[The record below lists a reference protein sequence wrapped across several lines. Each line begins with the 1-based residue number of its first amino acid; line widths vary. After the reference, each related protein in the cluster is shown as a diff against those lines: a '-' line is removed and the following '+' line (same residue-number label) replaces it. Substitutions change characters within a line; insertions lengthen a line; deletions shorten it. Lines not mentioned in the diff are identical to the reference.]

1 MDRTVNERSLSTL
14 LRALL
19 LSQGQFALILVRCN
33 YQGLREEIWQKFQE
47 AVFLRSPDLAPLKA
61 LHLNPSISTLLAP
74 LLEALEADPEQ
85 NAPTPSLE
93 VPDAP
98 DAPPAPKSPSA
109 LVIFGLELV
118 KDPDLLFKAA
128 NQIRDEF
135 RKHLSLPTIFWV
147 TDDLL
152 QKLTRLAP
160 DFRSWAA
167 ASIKFELPLAE
178 SATLVWQT
186 TENVFQQLLEAGAEK
201 FVPNKA
207 LDLAPKCRARRE
219 LEFARSE
226 LLSSS
231 KRLNSA
237 SEATWQF
244 ILGRD
249 AYQQNRL
256 EQALKYFQKSLDFWC
271 RGTGYWSMGNWL
283 LMEEQWGE
291 DSLSLESSAS
301 RGALV
306 LPRQLHVTN
315 PFLEQKGV
323 TLFHLGLCYRLTAQR
338 NPASAEEAWQE
349 AKTCFGASLEI
360 FTIKEKPDFA
370 AGLIVQLGIVL
381 QQLEEWNA
389 LKGLGRYALNCF
401 DDRQSQT
408 LHPHAYGFLARTALE
423 GGEWEEAERLAR
435 KALDCLSQIPYPLP
449 QQHASYLLLLARV
462 KHGRGERQLALEP
475 LQNARQILLDRW
487 SLADNRD
494 FPLQKERL
502 YLEILTELRALYWEE
517 RQYKQAF
524 ALKQEGQFVEH
535 YCGLRAFHGLYPLA
549 DPDPAAAGGGLWAN
563 VVDRRSQAA
572 IAASGRQAIVEELL
586 ETLSL
591 RDRKLTILHGASGVG
606 KSSLLRGCLL
616 ATLRVKPIAA
626 RNALPILQ
634 TQYRYWE
641 RELCRLFEEAIAPL
655 SPLRTEKREG
665 DLAPLEEPWQILQ
678 QLRDRWSDRVFT
690 LFIFDRF
697 EEFFFLCPQIER
709 RQKFYEFL
717 RELLSISFVKVI
729 LSIREDYL
737 HHLLEIENCVDLATI
752 DNNLLDRGNRYYLQ
766 DLTPSETRSAIV
778 HLTENSHFHLE
789 PALID
794 AFVGDLSRERGRVRP
809 IELHLVGSQLQ
820 SDRIETLQDYL
831 ALGENPKTVLV
842 TRSLLEIVADC
853 GRENQDMVWRILFA
867 LTAENGTRPLK
878 TKSELLSV
886 ISYQL
891 SVISSP
897 LLLNSILEILVNS
910 RLVFRFPEDPEDRY
924 QLARDYFVS
933 PIREEAQAHF
943 TRAIEASLEY
953 QQWEL
958 ARERQKRWKASF
970 VGVAMTVLALLSGYW
985 AWHARQQQHVAQQEL
1000 VKANLLA
1007 ESAASESLYVSGRK
1021 FDSLLAALRSG
1032 HQLLEMGRSPLTPL
1046 NKGGKEEPT
1055 FRQDSV
1061 QAINNNL
1068 PSKPQTPPKRGS
1080 ASGGEQQTTN
1090 SGATPRR
1097 RKTQGNAH
1105 QDNKQQTTT
1114 HPPTPSQEGELSTTN
1129 NQQLFPLEAGENI
1142 DAIAQ
1147 FKIISALERALHG
1160 TKERNRL
1167 SGHKEAIWDLAF
1179 SADGTLLASASS
1191 DRAVKLWCEDGT
1203 LLATL
1208 DSHEDSATSVD
1219 LYQTPQG
1226 IRMASSSWDG
1236 TVRVWEFAEMPC
1248 HSPPRA
1254 DFVIPEPL
1262 VFRPSPAAEDVIY
1275 NVRFSPDGRTLA
1287 TAGKD
1292 GAIRLQTLTG
1302 DAIAALSARSGSVQW
1317 VEFSPK
1323 GNFLAA
1329 AGNDGGIQLWSVE
1342 GVLLNVFRGHEGGVT
1357 YVAFSPDGETIAS
1370 ASRDGTVKL
1379 WDLNG
1384 NLRRTLAADREG
1396 VLSVRFSPDGEEIA
1410 SAGHDGTIKVWDRQ
1424 GNLLETLASHR
1435 DGVTGARFH
1444 PKNHFLASA
1453 SFDKT
1458 IKLWNLDGNPRLV
1471 LREEGSGIRDV
1482 AISPDGELVV
1492 TAGENG
1498 TIGIWTR
1505 SGERL
1510 LGIPAYT
1517 EAIESLSFSPD
1528 GTLFASGGW
1537 DGIVKIWNRR
1547 GILQATLQG
1556 HGERVADLAWSPDS
1570 RVLVSGSWDGMVK
1583 IWNRQGELQE
1593 TLQRHRQRVHAVA
1606 FSPEDNILVTGGEE
1620 GMYWWQSDEW
1630 GRFSELALLP
1640 VLDSGNWIMDLHFL
1654 PSGNGLAGD
1663 DRFVLAAGGYDNAI
1677 SFWGDRDR
1685 LLGRLKGYTDSIRR
1699 FAVDPTGE
1707 ILATISWDNDVELW
1721 HANDTLLTAWEAHEG
1736 EVVGVSWSADGGTI
1750 ATAGKDG
1757 TVRIRSLDLHALVAK
1772 SCHWLG
1778 DYLRHS
1784 AMVQES
1790 DRALCEE

>member
-1 MDRTVNERSLSTL
+1 MGNRRRKGETSRAINERSLSTL

-19 LSQGQFALILVRCN
+19 LSQGQFALILIRCN

-47 AVFLRSPDLAPLKA
+47 DIFLRSPDLAPLKA

-74 LLEALEADPEQ
+74 LLDALEAEPDKKE
-85 NAPTPSLE
+85 NSASLSSPSS
-93 VPDAP
+93 PSSSSSP
-98 DAPPAPKSPSA
+98 SPPSPIPSA

-118 KDPDLLFKAA
+118 KDPDRLFKAV

-135 RKHLSLPTIFWV
+135 RKHLSLPIIFWV

-152 QKLTRLAP
+152 QKLARLAP

-186 TENVFQQLLEAGAEK
+186 TENVFQQLLEAGANK
-201 FVPNKA
+201 FVPNEA
-207 LDLAPKCRARRE
+207 LDLAPGCRARRE
-219 LEFARSE
+219 LEFARGE
-226 LLSSS
+226 LLSAS
-231 KRLNSA
+231 KRLNSS

-249 AYQQNRL
+249 AYQQNQL
-256 EQALKYFQKSLDFWC
+256 EEALQYFQKSLDFWC
-271 RGTGYWSMGNWL
+271 GGTGYWSIGNWL

-291 DSLSLESSAS
+291 DSLSLESSGS
-301 RGALV
+301 GSALV

-323 TLFHLGLCYRLTAQR
+323 TLFHLGLCYRLTAQQH
-338 NPASAEEAWQE
+338 PADAVEAWQE

-360 FTIKEKPDFA
+360 FTVKQKPDFA

-381 QQLEEWNA
+381 QQLEEWSA
-389 LKGLGRYALNCF
+389 LKGLSLYALNYF
-401 DDRQSQT
+401 NDRQFQT
-408 LHPHAYGFLARTALE
+408 LHPHAYGFLARVALE
-423 GGEWEEAERLAR
+423 GGEWEQAERLAR
-435 KALDCLSQIPYPLP
+435 QALDCLSQIPYPLP
-449 QQHASYLLLLARV
+449 QQHADYLLLLARV
-462 KHGRGERQLALEP
+462 KHSRGESQLAVEQ

-487 SLADNRD
+487 SLADDRD
-494 FPLQKERL
+494 IPLQKERL
-502 YLEILTELRALYWEE
+502 YLEILTELRSLYWEGQ
-517 RQYKQAF
+517 QYKQAF

-549 DPDPAAAGGGLWAN
+549 APDSATSGGSLLGN
-563 VVDRRSQAA
+563 VIDRRSQQA
-572 IAASGRQAIVEELL
+572 IAASGRQAIVEDLL

-591 RDRKLTILHGASGVG
+591 RERKLTVLHGASGVG

-616 ATLRVKPIAA
+616 ATLKEKPIAA

-641 RELCRLFEEAIAPL
+641 RELCRLFDEAIAKTSLYSPTGGTETNEAVGGGEFSQSL
-655 SPLRTEKREG
+655 S
-665 DLAPLEEPWQILQ
+665 EEPWQIVQ
-678 QLRDRWSDRVFT
+678 QLRDRLSDRVFT
-690 LFIFDRF
+690 LLIFDQF

-709 RQKFYEFL
+709 RQKFYELL
-717 RELLSISFVKVI
+717 REVLSIPFVKVI

-737 HHLLEIENCVDLATI
+737 HHLLEIETCVDLATI
-752 DNNLLDRGNRYYLQ
+752 DNNLLDRGNRYCLQ
-766 DLTPSETRSAIV
+766 DLTPAETRSAIV
-778 HLTENSHFHLE
+778 HLTENSQFHLE

-794 AFVGDLSRERGRVRP
+794 AFVADLARERGRVRP

-820 SDRIETLQDYL
+820 SDRIDTLKDYL
-831 ALGENPKTVLV
+831 ALGESPKTVLV

-853 GRENQDMVWRILFA
+853 GRENQDTVWRILFA
-867 LTAENGTRPLK
+867 LTAENGTRSLK
-878 TKSELLSV
+878 TKSELLST
-886 ISYQL
+886 IGYQL

-933 PIREEAQAHF
+933 PIREEAQSYF
-943 TRAIEASLEY
+943 TRAIEASLER

-958 ARERQKRWKASF
+958 ARERKKRWKASF
-970 VGVAMTVLALLSGYW
+970 FGAAMTLLALLSGYW
-985 AWHARQQQHVAQQEL
+985 AWHARQQQKIAQQEL

-1007 ESAASESLYVSGRK
+1007 ESAASESLFVSGRR
-1021 FDSLLAALRSG
+1021 FDSLLVALRSG
-1032 HQLLEMGRSPLTPL
+1032 RQLLSMETSPLTPL
-1046 NKGGKEEPT
+1046 GKGKKDKQIL
-1055 FRQDSV
+1055 RQSSV
-1061 QAINNNL
+1061 QA
-1068 PSKPQTPPKRGS
+1068 
-1080 ASGGEQQTTN
+1080 
-1090 SGATPRR
+1090 
-1097 RKTQGNAH
+1097 
-1105 QDNKQQTTT
+1105 T
-1114 HPPTPSQEGELSTTN
+1114 H
-1129 NQQLFPLEAGENI
+1129 NQQLFPLNAGENI

-1167 SGHKEAIWDLAF
+1167 SGHKEVIWDLAF
-1179 SADGTLLASASS
+1179 SIDGSLLASASS
-1191 DRAVKLWCEDGT
+1191 DRSVKLWCEDGT
-1203 LLATL
+1203 LLTTL
-1208 DSHEDSATSVD
+1208 DSHEDSVTSVD
-1219 LYQTPQG
+1219 LYQTSQG
-1226 IRMASSSWDG
+1226 MQVVSSSWDG
-1236 TVRVWEFAEMPC
+1236 TVRLWEFPEIPC
-1248 HSPPRA
+1248 HALPRKSLA
-1254 DFVIPEPL
+1254 IPEPIA
-1262 VFRPSPAAEDVIY
+1262 FRPSPSTEAGVIY

-1292 GAIRLQTLTG
+1292 GVIRLQTPRG
-1302 DAIAALSARSGSVQW
+1302 EAIAALSAQSGPVQW
-1317 VEFSPK
+1317 VEFSPR

-1329 AGNDGGIQLWSVE
+1329 AGNDGGVQLWSAA
-1342 GVLLNVFRGHEGGVT
+1342 GKLLNVFRGHEGGVT
-1357 YVAFSPDGETIAS
+1357 YVSFSPDGETIAS

-1396 VLSVRFSPDGEEIA
+1396 VLSARFSPDGEAIA
-1410 SAGHDGTIKVWDRQ
+1410 SAGHDGTIKVWDIQ

-1444 PKNHFLASA
+1444 PKSHFLASA

-1471 LREEGSGIRDV
+1471 LQEEGSGIRDV

-1498 TIGIWTR
+1498 SLGVWTR

-1510 LGIPAYT
+1510 MTIPAHF
-1517 EAIESLSFSPD
+1517 EAIECLSFAPD

-1537 DGIVKIWNRR
+1537 DGTVKIWNRR

-1570 RVLVSGSWDGMVK
+1570 QALVSGSWDGMVK
-1583 IWNRQGELQE
+1583 IWNREGELQE

-1606 FSPEDNILVTGGEE
+1606 FSPDDNILVTGGEE
-1620 GMYWWQSDEW
+1620 GMYWWQGDDR
-1630 GRFSELALLP
+1630 GRFSDLALLP
-1640 VLDSGNWIMDLHFL
+1640 LLDSGNWIMDLHFL
-1654 PSGNGLAGD
+1654 PSGNGRAGG

-1699 FAVDPTGE
+1699 FAADPTGE

-1721 HANDTLLTAWEAHEG
+1721 HANNTLLTAWEAHEG
-1736 EVVGVSWSADGGTI
+1736 EVVGVSWSADGGAI

-1757 TVRIRSLDLHALVAK
+1757 TVRIRSLDLHALVAE
-1772 SCHWLG
+1772 SCQWLG
-1778 DYLRHS
+1778 DYLHHS

-1790 DRALCEE
+1790 DRALCEEQ